1 MSTFNLL
8 SYKEQ
13 PQLPTPLST
22 ESSQRFI
29 VLRKYWIYAV
39 LAAGLIGVFIFGFV
53 KAGLVGLFF
62 TLAAA
67 LPFTV
72 LVAITLIVISRA
84 ELPFGPRLVAA
95 VWGGAGATTL
105 TFAIIGFQ
113 NSAIGQSNQIDSVV
127 VQAAIVEESAKAMIL
142 FAFLMFNRKFISTPL
157 MGAMLGVLSGAG
169 FAFVENVLYFAN
181 GYAQGG
187 WDGFWQTFVARA
199 LMSFFLH
206 AMATMFTGMFIGFA
220 VSRRFNWWR
229 NPFVI
234 GAGLAAAM
242 TTHGLWNGLASLTT
256 DGSWNFVYIFFW
268 LPYVAVMVTTIIIV
282 KKVQKSKK
290 KAFLTSSAQ
299 HGIIRLKQA
308 QRMSDRKQRKQVYK
322 SHPSQEVIQWEQ
334 ALSFADF
341 WKREIDALPHKP
353 KYDKKRN
360 KYQAKRDKELTR
372 LAQVLEVV

>member
-1 MSTFNLL
+1 M
-8 SYKEQ
+8 
-13 PQLPTPLST
+13 
-22 ESSQRFI
+22 
-29 VLRKYWIYAV
+29 
-39 LAAGLIGVFIFGFV
+39 FIFGFV

-127 VQAAIVEESAKAMIL
+127 VQAAIVEESAKAMVL

-290 KAFLTSSAQ
+290 KAFLTSSAR

-360 KYQAKRDKELTR
+360 KYQAKRDKELAR